1 MKLIRH
7 SIQDVVTDRSPFCF
21 KTGVPNEQKRE
32 LIISSFCANLSSD
45 TTNQNSYAILFFLS
59 REWSISLRVSVI
71 LRVFA
76 PDFDPPR
83 YGVFGGKCTTVFGAI
98 NMLNAFARV
107 EAVLC
112 LLPLAKFAMRDP
124 EWVRRRREKRQWGG
138 KREEREK
145 HQETKVGREDVGSG
159 KGTKGKRGVNLMRRG
174 TGWEAVDSS
183 SNVTFGQNRRSLESN
198 YQYARW
204 KLRIIYASSLFDPW
218 CGPAGARILS

>member
-1 MKLIRH
+1 MQTLVR
-7 SIQDVVTDRSPFCF
+7 
-21 KTGVPNEQKRE
+21 
-32 LIISSFCANLSSD
+32 
-45 TTNQNSYAILFFLS
+45 TNQNSYAILFFLS

-76 PDFDPPR
+76 PVLDPPC

-138 KREEREK
+138 KREGEREREREK
-145 HQETKVGREDVGSG
+145 YQETKVGREDVGSG
-159 KGTKGKRGVNLMRRG
+159 KGTKGRRGVNLMRG

-198 YQYARW
+198 YRYARW
-204 KLRIIYASSLFDPW
+204 KLRIIYASSLFSSW
-218 CGPAGARILS
+218 CGPASARILS